1 MNGIEKITAR
11 IAADADQEIAA
22 LRTQAQQQAD
32 AILADAA
39 AQAKAAGDE
48 ILTRGRKAAD
58 ERLERLQSAAH
69 METRKLKLAAK
80 QEVLGEAFEKALNDL
95 CALPDEEYIALLTD
109 LVVKASSTG
118 RETLIFSLRDR
129 TRIGRQ
135 VVAAANERLVKQHA
149 PELPSAVT
157 DTKVGAFLGRMV
169 NSTTAMVTG
178 TGLLTLSEESRNIMG
193 GFIMVDE
200 DVEINCTFETLVRL
214 ERERLE
220 KEIAQILFDPALH
233 LSVK

>member
-11 IAADADQEIAA
+11 IAADADQEVAA
-22 LRTQAQQQAD
+22 IQAQAQQQVD

-39 AQAKAAGDE
+39 AQAKAMSED
-48 ILTRGRKAAD
+48 ILSRGRKAAD
-58 ERLERLQSAAH
+58 ERLERLQSAAQ

-95 CALPDEEYIALLTD
+95 CSLPDEEYIALLTD

-118 RETLIFSLRDR
+118 KEKLIFSLRDR
-129 TRIGRQ
+129 NRIGKQ
-135 VVAAANERLVKQHA
+135 VVVAANDRLVKEHA

-157 DTKVGAFLGRMV
+157 DTKVGAFFGRVV
-169 NSTTAMVTG
+169 NNTTAMVTG
-178 TGLLTLSEESRNIMG
+178 TGLLTLSEETRNIMG
-193 GFIMVDE
+193 GFIMVDG

-214 ERERLE
+214 EREKLE
-220 KEIAQILFDPALH
+220 KEVAGILFQ
-233 LSVK
+233 